1 MGVISWGSNIFLLVT
16 VITSVTSITTTNN
29 NNNYNN
35 DNNEHDGDIKL
46 LILDNFF
53 ATKCICVYTK
63 SSWL

>member
-1 MGVISWGSNIFLLVT
+1 MVVISWGSNIFVLVT
-16 VITSVTSITTTNN
+16 VITSVTSITTNNN